1 MNIKRILSTALVAV
15 MLFTAIVGVIP
26 FEASAAYSESSATAG
41 GNVPAGFEEANL
53 NSEELA
59 AYMNEYLT
67 YDFASASEM
76 LNYELKCGY
85 LYYAN
90 SPGKNYT
97 MFINKY
103 TGFLYYVNNVTG
115 QILTSNPINP
125 KSASSL
131 EDRQILMSQVLVK
144 FAELDNSTNY
154 SEYNSVKW
162 AASRAQISVSAI
174 SGGLRVNYTLGDT
187 TARFLLPGRATAEQ
201 FEGTILLPM
210 INTFVELMEEYCTDE
225 YPDVDFNFVD
235 NEEYNAYEYSC
246 INYST
251 NDGLKRYLTDMQ
263 KIYPKVLKN
272 TSAEYKQIDA
282 LRVAILQITGSYALN
297 VPEKYIGNDRY
308 ESLLETMY
316 KDYPITKDGTA
327 IYVYSGAALPEVKR
341 PLANLIKEYCSDYT
355 FALMYEQEKE
365 CGYVDDSAQKPVFR
379 CAIEYTFN
387 ADSSL
392 SVRLPASSITF
403 DETVYTLDRIT
414 PLQYFG
420 GANMVNDGYVFYP
433 DGSGT
438 IIDFNDFY
446 GDTKKV
452 GIVLEAP
459 IYGIDYSYSS
469 IDGIAGI
476 SHREQVTMPVY
487 GMVNE
492 VKASEATALAT
503 GKETVTNGYLAIIE
517 EGSALANLMVKS
529 GGVSH
534 SYIGAYAY
542 YTPYPSDI
550 YDLSETLSV
559 GSLGVYKI
567 VSKSK
572 YTGSYVTRYVML
584 SDDEVGTQY
593 YGENSFYASDY
604 IGMATYYRDY
614 LKNNGVIKALESLN
628 EELPLYIEVLGSM
641 DITSK
646 FLSFPVTE
654 NIPLTTFNNVS
665 TIYEELSK
673 CEEFVIRKIAE
684 YQELARTEED
694 AVQKYQYEKQA
705 ERYSELVGKISNIK
719 NINFKLT
726 GFANGGMKSTYPV
739 KLKWVKACGGKS
751 GFKALVKNA
760 QTVSASGSENFSVYP
775 DFDFM
780 YINDTALFDGI
791 SIDKIASVMVD
802 NRYASKQVY
811 NSVMQ
816 EYETFETL
824 LVSSDALAKLYSK
837 FQSKYS
843 SYNYKNLSVSTMGES
858 LNSNFDKKNSINR
871 EDAMG
876 MVENI
881 LDTMV
886 NKNGY
891 TLMTDAGNIYAVEYA
906 THILNASIDSSH
918 HRYTSY
924 TIPFTGLILHSYVNY
939 TGEPINYSGSPA
951 YDRLR
956 AIENGAA
963 LYYIVCFQNT
973 SYMKDDENLSKY
985 YGVDYHNWFDDIV
998 ENYKVLNDLI
1008 GDLQYYEIVDHDILI
1023 AEREI
1028 EADEMSAKYVVLQD
1042 ALIELLEK
1050 QFISSIDK
1058 ALASLKGDSA
1068 NYEKRIKFTV
1078 DVSALELV
1086 FSEILNLSVDEFD
1099 VRTSQSEYSFSE
1111 KITALV
1117 GKYESYYAGAFDA
1130 NGNPVSEKT
1139 VTVDFEYSIE
1149 AMLLDLLEE
1158 QLSSLVEEAL
1168 PGVSGATREE
1178 KCDNLKLTV
1187 DSAYLVSRFAKI
1199 LGITVSELDAEF
1211 VSEVDALIAKYTSKY
1226 DGFHNEEGVYDAY
1239 YTTKVNFSRFVYTA
1253 DAYVT
1258 DSYAQ
1263 DEDYLMTDFTVDNGN
1278 VTMVTYKKGDSVVR
1292 FILNYNNYRV
1302 TVRLSATEEYVLEA
1316 YGCEKIV
1323 D

>member
-1 MNIKRILSTALVAV
+1 MNIKRILSTALLAV
-15 MLFTAIVGVIP
+15 MLFTTIVAAIP
-26 FEASAAYSESSATAG
+26 FNASAAYSESSAAAG
-41 GNVPAGFEEANL
+41 GSVPAGFEEANL
-53 NSEELA
+53 NSDELE
-59 AYMNEYLT
+59 AYMAEYLK
-67 YDFASASEM
+67 YNFDSASEM
-76 LNYELKCGY
+76 LNYELECGY

-103 TGFLYYVNNVTG
+103 TGFVYYVNNVTG

-125 KSASSL
+125 ASAAGS
-131 EDRQILMSQVLVK
+131 EDREVLMSQVLVK

-201 FEGTILLPM
+201 FESTILLP
-210 INTFVELMEEYCTDE
+210 ILDSFIALMEEYCTED
-225 YPDVDFNFVD
+225 YPDVDFDFVD
-235 NEEYNAYEYSC
+235 NADYFAYEYGC

-251 NDGLKRYLTDMQ
+251 SNGLKRYLSDMQ
-263 KIYPKVLKN
+263 KIYQKVLKT

-282 LRVAILQITGSYALN
+282 IRVALLQISGSYALN
-297 VPEKYIGNDRY
+297 APEKYIGDDRY
-308 ESLLETMY
+308 QSLLETMY

-327 IYVYSGAALPEVKR
+327 IYVYSGAALAEVKR
-341 PLANLIKEYCSDYT
+341 PLANLIKEYCKEYT

-379 CAIEYTFN
+379 CALEYTFN
-387 ADSSL
+387 SDGSL

-420 GANMVNDGYVFYP
+420 GANMTNDGYVFYP

-438 IIDFNDFY
+438 VIDFNDFY
-446 GDTKKV
+446 GDTKTI

-459 IYGIDYSYSS
+459 LYGIDYCYSS

-487 GMVNE
+487 GVVNE
-492 VKASEATALAT
+492 VKASEATTLAT
-503 GKETVTNGYLAIIE
+503 GKETVTNGYFAIIE

-534 SYIGAYAY
+534 SFIGAYAY

-572 YTGSYVTRYVML
+572 YAGSYVTRYVML
-584 SDDEVGTQY
+584 TDDEVGTQY
-593 YGENSFYASDY
+593 YGEDAYYASDY
-604 IGMATYYRDY
+604 VGMATYYRDY
-614 LKNNGVIKALESLN
+614 LKNNGVLEALESMN
-628 EELPLYIEVLGSM
+628 EALPLYIEVLGAM
-641 DITSK
+641 DITTR

-654 NIPLTTFNNVS
+654 TIPLTTFKEVS
-665 TIYEELSK
+665 VIYEELSR

-684 YQELARTEED
+684 YQELARTED
-694 AVQKYQYEKQA
+694 DDVQKYQYEKQA
-705 ERYSELVGKISNIK
+705 ERYSELVGKITNIK

-726 GFANGGMKSTYPV
+726 GFANGGVKSTYPA

-751 GFKALVKNA
+751 GFKSLVKNA

-780 YINDTALFDGI
+780 YINKTATFDGI
-791 SIDKIASVMVD
+791 STDKIASVMVD

-816 EYETFETL
+816 EYETFYTL
-824 LVSSDALAKLYSK
+824 VVSPDALATLYSK

-858 LNSNFDKKNSINR
+858 INSNFDKKNSINR

-876 MVENI
+876 MVESV

-891 TLMTDAGNIYAVEYA
+891 TLMTDTGNIYAVEYA
-906 THILNASIDSSH
+906 THILNAPVDSSH

-924 TIPFTGLILHSYVNY
+924 TVPFTGLILHSYVNY

-973 SYMKDDENLSKY
+973 SYMKDDEDLSKY

-998 ENYKVLNDLI
+998 ENYKILNDLI
-1008 GDLQYYEIVDHDILI
+1008 GDVQDYEIVDHDILI

-1028 EADEMSAKYVVLQD
+1028 EATEMAAKYVVLQD
-1042 ALIELLEK
+1042 ALIELLET
-1050 QFISSIDK
+1050 QILASVDE
-1058 ALASLKGDSA
+1058 ALASLKGNPA
-1068 NYEKRIKFTV
+1068 NYDKRIKLVV
-1078 DVSALELV
+1078 DEAAIESI
-1086 FSEILNLSVDEFD
+1086 FSEILNLSVEEFGT
-1099 VRTSQSEYSFSE
+1099 RPFENESSFRE
-1111 KITALV
+1111 KIAALV
-1117 GKYESYYAGAFDA
+1117 GEYEGYYAGAFDGE
-1130 NGNPVSEKT
+1130 GNPVSEKT
-1139 VTVDFEYSIE
+1139 VAVEFEYSIE
-1149 AMLLDLLEE
+1149 EMILNLLDR
-1158 QLSSLVEEAL
+1158 QLAELVDEAVASVSGSSL
-1168 PGVSGATREE
+1168 EE
-1178 KCDNLKLTV
+1178 KCDKIKLTV
-1187 DSAYLVSRFAKI
+1187 DRNALIARFAKI
-1199 LGITVSELDAEF
+1199 LGITVSELEATF
-1211 VSEVDALIAKYTSKY
+1211 GGKVDALVAKYTDKY
-1226 DGFHNEEGVYDAY
+1226 NGFHNEEGTYDSAK
-1239 YTTKVNFSRFVYTA
+1239 TTTVNFSHFVYTA

-1258 DSYAQ
+1258 DSCAQ
-1263 DEDYLMTDFTVDNGN
+1263 DEDYVTTDFTVDNGN

-1292 FILNYNNYRV
+1292 FILNYNNYNV

-1316 YGCEKIV
+1316 YGCQKIV